1 MGGEIE
7 EEGAMLD
14 KACGT
19 VTWVGAGTGVAGMI
33 SGGSCTGF
41 GAVATSPVSTFVE
54 IWFDSCGWV
63 GIVASGIKDL
73 SWCL

>member
-1 MGGEIE
+1 M
-7 EEGAMLD
+7 
-14 KACGT
+14 
-19 VTWVGAGTGVAGMI
+19 
-33 SGGSCTGF
+33 GF

-54 IWFDSCGWV
+54 ICFDSWSSV